1 MQNGPS
7 VTLYLTLFGIGASFL
22 STFWAYQ
29 YTRLAKRLRLYATRG
44 PQGAEGRLT
53 KASVRKQLWQVCSL
67 RCMLLLNSSPKAIVY
82 LGADGRPTKAS
93 VKQRKQLWQ
102 VLTHNLSPEL

>member
-1 MQNGPS
+1 MSSISRSPGSRLSGGTQNGPS

-53 KASVRKQLWQVCSL
+53 KASVRKQLWQV
-67 RCMLLLNSSPKAIVY
+67 
-82 LGADGRPTKAS
+82 
-93 VKQRKQLWQ
+93 
-102 VLTHNLSPEL
+102 PELRGCCQLCLLSSM